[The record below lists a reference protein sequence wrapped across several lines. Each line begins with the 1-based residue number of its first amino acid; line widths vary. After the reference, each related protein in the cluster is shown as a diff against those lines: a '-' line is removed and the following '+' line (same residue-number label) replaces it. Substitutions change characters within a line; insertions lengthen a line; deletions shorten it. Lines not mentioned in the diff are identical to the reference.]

1 MNRIIKSI
9 TLFLTVTLLS
19 SCIYNG
25 NKRVILEEETV
36 TLYSFVNPQNES
48 KILGDYAI
56 NEIKVTHIEDQDYMP
71 YVNLETF
78 SSLFDSILRKGY
90 KSVIARTSDTWTI
103 RDNNNKGIFRLFL
116 DYYGKYVTYSGDAS
130 SAFISTDDYSN
141 ASLYL
146 GVRMSQSV
154 LIYPGEE
161 IVTLSY
167 SDSGYNTYTINNI
180 TYIPLS
186 LMDTIFSSLSGFH
199 VFYNYKDIYLYGDEE
214 WLWNKNYYS
223 DVSLTSEVGPKADMK
238 DVINNE
244 LHRVMPLYLREERL
258 HNIYFAFDNLY
269 GLKQTRNI
277 SSMKQYIID
286 KGYDKGMLS
295 ENNDVRNEATHKFFA
310 ELDDGHTRLT
320 EHVNTKDLWGNQD
333 DNYPYF
339 GQLWLD
345 RIALRANLISQRN
358 ALYSSKGSSV
368 GKVIYS
374 NDDSTAFISFDG
386 FSVCYDALDS
396 QRNIKD
402 EVYTEDTFF
411 FLAKSLEEIKN
422 SGKNVQNVILD
433 IACNGGG
440 IIGVLMKLVTLLS
453 KDNNSSTMMYRDDI
467 GALLLY
473 RTLVDSNLDGR
484 YDEDDVYGDDF
495 NFYIL
500 QSEFSFSC
508 GNAFPFFL
516 EKNNLATMIGQKS
529 GGGECSVVT
538 NTLPSGES
546 YRHSSKTHIVWY
558 EGMTIQGDEAGVT
571 PTYEVEYNDFYDL
584 EKLVTAINQSI

>member
-1 MNRIIKSI
+1 MNRIIKST

-25 NKRVILEEETV
+25 NKRVKLEEETV

-48 KILGDYAI
+48 KILSDYAI
-56 NEIKVTHIEDQDYMP
+56 DEIKVTHIKDQDYMP

-90 KSVIARTSDTWTI
+90 KSVVAKTSDTWTI
-103 RDNNNKGIFRLFL
+103 RDDKNKGISRLFL
-116 DYYGKYVTYSGDAS
+116 DYYEKYVTYSGDAS
-130 SAFISTDDYSN
+130 SAFISTSDYSN

-154 LIYPGEE
+154 LIYPEDE
-161 IVTLSY
+161 MVTLSY
-167 SDSGYNTYTINNI
+167 KESGYNTYTINNV
-180 TYIPLS
+180 TYIPFS

-223 DVSLTSEVGPKADMK
+223 DDSLTSEVGPKADMK
-238 DVINNE
+238 DVINNK

-295 ENNDVRNEATHKFFA
+295 ENNNMRNEATHKFFA

-320 EHVNTKDLWGNQD
+320 EHVNTKDLWGNKD

-374 NDDSTAFISFDG
+374 NDDSTVFISFDA
-386 FSVCYDALDS
+386 FNICYDALDE
-396 QRNIKD
+396 QGNIK
-402 EVYTEDTFF
+402 EKMYTEDTFF
-411 FLAKSLEEIKN
+411 FLAKALEEVKN

-473 RTLVDSNLDGR
+473 RTLVDSNLDDR

-558 EGMTIQGDEAGVT
+558 ENMEIQGDEAGVT

-584 EKLVTAINQSI
+584 EKLVTTINQ